1 MDSGSLA
8 AVRVDAVF
16 AGGISVLP
24 EEGHLTGIYKQPVGG
39 RRFLGPEGL
48 QGDRQADLRNHGG
61 PERALNHYPAEHY
74 ARWAQEYPAQADC
87 FCAGAVGENL
97 STRGLTEDTVHIGD
111 VFRLG
116 RAVVQV
122 SQPRSPCFKL
132 NHRFE
137 IPDFSARAAEAGRVG
152 WLYRVL
158 EPGEICVGD
167 ELVLAERV
175 PGAVSVAELWRRF
188 LAKSAQPEVF
198 EALAALETLAPVYRE
213 RFRMRAKWAR
223 SRPQST
229 GAKTTEP

>member
-1 MDSGSLA
+1 MGSPREA
-8 AVRVDAVF
+8 GVRVEALF

-24 EEGHLTGIYKQPVGG
+24 EEGHLTGIYKQPVAGPL
-39 RRFLGPEGL
+39 FLGPEGL

-74 ARWAQEYPAQADC
+74 ALWARELAAQAGC
-87 FCAGAVGENL
+87 FVPGAVGENL
-97 STRGLTEDTVHIGD
+97 STRGMVEDTVHIGD

-116 RAVVQV
+116 GAVIQV

-137 IPDFSARAAEAGRVG
+137 IPDFSARAAAAGRVG

-158 EPGEICVGD
+158 APGEVRAGE
-167 ELVLAERV
+167 ELVLLER
-175 PGAVSVAELWRRF
+175 PAPSVSVAEVWRTF
-188 LAKSAQPEVF
+188 LAKSARAEVF

-213 RFRMRAKWAR
+213 RFRMRAQWAR
-223 SRPQST
+223 SRARAA
-229 GAKTTEP
+229 GAAKTDP